1 MFFGSVSTQPSIR
14 IPGRKHKPRLALAL
28 SSSEIPDVKQVVTA
42 TLFPI
47 LQDLAGDNGQLGA
60 ISFIFRLV
68 PTTKLTEE

>member
-14 IPGRKHKPRLALAL
+14 IPGRKQRLALAL

-42 TLFPI
+42 TLFPV